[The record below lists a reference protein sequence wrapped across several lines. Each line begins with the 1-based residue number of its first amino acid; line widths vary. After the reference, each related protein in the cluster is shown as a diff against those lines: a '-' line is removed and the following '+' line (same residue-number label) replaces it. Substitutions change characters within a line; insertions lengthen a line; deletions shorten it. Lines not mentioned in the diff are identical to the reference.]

1 MINNITIGTALSS
14 LAPNK
19 KWQIVG
25 DQTYKNI
32 VWFEDDFVPP
42 TEEEVYAELQRLND
56 EWNSKEYS
64 RIRESMYPSEK
75 DLVIALWEMIVE
87 NRPEAV
93 NYLQENREIVKN
105 QITKEVF

>member
-1 MINNITIGTALSS
+1 MINNITIASAISS

-25 DQTYKNI
+25 DQTYENI
-32 VWFEDDFVPP
+32 VWLDDNFVPP
-42 TEEEVYAELQRLND
+42 TKEEVGAELERLND

-75 DLVIALWEMIVE
+75 DLIVALWEMVVE
-87 NRPEAV
+87 NRPEAA
-93 NYLQENREIVKN
+93 NYLQENRDAVKN
-105 QITKEVF
+105 QIPKEVS